1 VMVNHRQL
9 ATYTAAVTHELGLAP
24 GARYALA
31 SSLAFDFANTM
42 VFPCLTSGGQL
53 SWLTPAE
60 ASDQRHLAA
69 TLDTAAIDYLK
80 ITPSHLAALLSTADD
95 TSACLPARALILGG
109 EASPAAW
116 GRELSSARP
125 GTAVFNHYGPSEATV
140 GTCVYRVGEQSTG
153 RTVPI
158 GRPLPHV
165 TTAVLDKHLQ
175 PVPVGVVGEL
185 YVGGAGVARG
195 YRGDPG
201 LTASRFVA
209 DPLRGDGACLYRTG
223 DRCRWLPTG
232 DLEFLGRVDDQLKVR
247 GYRVEP
253 GDVEAVVRQHPAVS
267 EAAVMGIGDTIVDR
281 RIVAAVVPDPSA
293 DPCDDR
299 ALRAWLSDR
308 LPEYM
313 VPSAIV
319 AVDRLPRMAHGKVD
333 RAALVEIVAASA
345 PRRPPGSRLPL
356 SATERVIASIW
367 EEVLGVADVMADHNF
382 FDLGGHSLL
391 ATQVVA
397 RIRQRMGT
405 DLALLTL
412 FESPDLAALAAAVD
426 ALAAGELDQS
436 RQRELM
442 PIVLLRPG
450 HLHPALFCVHPSG
463 GTAFCYRALAAHLG
477 DGQRFVGLQAGG
489 LEAEGEALDHIEQ
502 MADRYVRAVRAVQ
515 PEGPYV
521 LAGYSM
527 GAFVAWEMARQLLAH
542 GAEVA
547 RLMLIAPSS
556 PRRRSDRYRS
566 ELRRSWNELAT
577 FVSDLREGAFDDQSD
592 DELTEAL
599 GKLCNP
605 DLVLE
610 GGVTD
615 RELLARRLDV
625 GLRNNRAVV
634 RYRVRPHRAPVTLIL
649 PDQDA
654 GPGSLARDWR
664 RYTQGPFES
673 AVVPG
678 HHWSLVTEE
687 ADVATLAEVVR
698 DRLARVI
705 SAGGERPAAEP

>member
-1 VMVNHRQL
+1 
-9 ATYTAAVTHELGLAP
+9 
-24 GARYALA
+24 
-31 SSLAFDFANTM
+31 
-42 VFPCLTSGGQL
+42 
-53 SWLTPAE
+53 
-60 ASDQRHLAA
+60 
-69 TLDTAAIDYLK
+69 
-80 ITPSHLAALLSTADD
+80 
-95 TSACLPARALILGG
+95 
-109 EASPAAW
+109 
-116 GRELSSARP
+116 
-125 GTAVFNHYGPSEATV
+125 
-140 GTCVYRVGEQSTG
+140 
-153 RTVPI
+153 
-158 GRPLPHV
+158 
-165 TTAVLDKHLQ
+165 
-175 PVPVGVVGEL
+175 
-185 YVGGAGVARG
+185 
-195 YRGDPG
+195 
-201 LTASRFVA
+201 
-209 DPLRGDGACLYRTG
+209 
-223 DRCRWLPTG
+223 
-232 DLEFLGRVDDQLKVR
+232 
-247 GYRVEP
+247 
-253 GDVEAVVRQHPAVS
+253 
-267 EAAVMGIGDTIVDR
+267 
-281 RIVAAVVPDPSA
+281 
-293 DPCDDR
+293 
-299 ALRAWLSDR
+299 
-308 LPEYM
+308 

-345 PRRPPGSRLPL
+345 PSRPPGSRLPL